1 MTPTKQSARQATFHY
16 LDTIRSPVT
25 LSGWG
30 LFDILY
36 AKTGRKT
43 TPATLLQYAREHADL
58 SGSELTYTGK
68 DQKYTFVPLGHK
80 IGGAIC

>member
-1 MTPTKQSARQATFHY
+1 MTKSVRRATFEY
-16 LDTIRSPVT
+16 LDGFTPNNKTI

-30 LFDILY
+30 LFDMMY
-36 AKTGRKT
+36 SKTGRKT
-43 TPATLLQYAREHADL
+43 TPATLLQYARDYADM

-68 DQKYTFVPLGHK
+68 DQKYTFVPSGHK

>member
-1 MTPTKQSARQATFHY
+1 MAHTKQSARQATFHY
-16 LDTIRSPVT
+16 LDTIRQKT
-25 LSGWG
+25 ILSGWG
-30 LFDILY
+30 LFDTMY

-43 TPATLLQYAREHADL
+43 TPATLLQYVRDYADM

-68 DQKYTFVPLGHK
+68 DQKYTFIPSGHK